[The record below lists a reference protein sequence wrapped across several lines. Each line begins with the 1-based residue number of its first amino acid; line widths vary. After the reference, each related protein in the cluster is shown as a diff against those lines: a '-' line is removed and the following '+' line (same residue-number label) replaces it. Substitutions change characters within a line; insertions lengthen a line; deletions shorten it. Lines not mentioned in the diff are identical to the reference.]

1 MRKLAC
7 STILLLLLSAAL
19 CPAGPAGISVET
31 FLPQQ
36 LYNRVLS
43 EGELRNSLHGDSP
56 PQLIPYV
63 SARGEIEARIRELEL
78 TVGTE
83 VLSVYRNE
91 AVDFD
96 SPESRLQ
103 IYNILRSMSTM
114 KGIEYYSASR
124 ERMRTL
130 FSESYVVDGPD
141 AEERLPDPAVREIP
155 AHSKLYVL
163 QEDLTFGENIYAM
176 EFRYSGDYFLLDST
190 NLTTMHYFF
199 FPMVKPENSVT
210 LILLIPAGEEILF
223 YGAVGAH
230 TMRLLG
236 LARSREDSFYNR
248 LKAIYGWFTER
259 MSAAF

>member
-7 STILLLLLSAAL
+7 STFLLLLLFPGL
-19 CPAGPAGISVET
+19 CPADTVIASLLPA
-31 FLPQQ
+31 P
-36 LYNRVLS
+36 LYERLLR

-56 PQLIPYV
+56 PQLVPDV
-63 SARGEIEARIRELEL
+63 AERWEIESRIRELGL

-91 AVDFD
+91 SVDFD
-96 SPESRLQ
+96 SPESRLR
-103 IYNILRSMSTM
+103 IYNILLSMSTM
-114 KGIEYYSASR
+114 KGTQYYSASR

-130 FSESYVVDGPD
+130 FAESYVVDGPNRQN
-141 AEERLPDPAVREIP
+141 RLPDPVVQEIP
-155 AHSKLYVL
+155 PTSKLTVL
-163 QEDLTFGENIYAM
+163 QEDLTFGENLYSM
-176 EFRYSGDYFLLDST
+176 EFRYSGELFLLDMT

-199 FPMVKPENSVT
+199 FPMVRPGNSVT
-210 LILLIPAGEEILF
+210 LILLIPAGEELLF

-248 LKAIYGWFTER
+248 LKAIYGWFTQR
-259 MSAAF
+259 MAAAF

>member
-1 MRKLAC
+1 MMKLAC
-7 STILLLLLSAAL
+7 STFALLLLSAVL
-19 CPAGPAGISVET
+19 CPADTGVDTLLTP
-31 FLPQQ
+31 Q
-36 LYNRVLS
+36 LYSRLLS

-56 PQLIPYV
+56 PQLIPDV
-63 SARGEIEARIRELEL
+63 TARREIEAKIRGLEFS
-78 TVGTE
+78 VGTE

-114 KGIEYYSASR
+114 KGIQYYSASR

-130 FSESYVVDGPD
+130 FAESYVVDGPD
-141 AEERLPDPAVREIP
+141 AEKRLPDPVTREIP
-155 AHSKLYVL
+155 AYSKLYVL
-163 QEDLTFGENIYAM
+163 QEDLTFGKNIYAT
-176 EFRYSGDYFLLDST
+176 EFRYSGDYFLLEST

-210 LILLIPAGEEILF
+210 LILLIPAGEQLLF
-223 YGAVGAH
+223 YGAIGAH

-236 LARSREDSFYNR
+236 LARSREESFYNR
-248 LKAIYGWFTER
+248 LKAIYGWFTQR
-259 MSAAF
+259 TTAAF